1 MISAIFVYELA
12 AGRHPVLWL
21 SVPHFSIPWKRMK
34 KERKCD
40 TLRLKNLIL
49 RWQKCIKVSDGRA
62 KLWANL
68 QRTILVDPLSHRI
81 KHSQSRLLQL

>member
-1 MISAIFVYELA
+1 MISAIFVYELT

-49 RWQKCIKVSDGRA
+49 KSKIEMVEMPKS
-62 KLWANL
+62 K
-68 QRTILVDPLSHRI
+68 
-81 KHSQSRLLQL
+81 

>member
-21 SVPHFSIPWKRMK
+21 SVPHFPIPWKRMK
-34 KERKCD
+34 KERKRD

-49 RWQKCIKVSDGRA
+49 RW
-62 KLWANL
+62 
-68 QRTILVDPLSHRI
+68 
-81 KHSQSRLLQL
+81 

>member
-12 AGRHPVLWL
+12 AGRHLVLWL

-40 TLRLKNLIL
+40 TPRLKNLIL
-49 RWQKCIKVSDGRA
+49 RW
-62 KLWANL
+62 
-68 QRTILVDPLSHRI
+68 
-81 KHSQSRLLQL
+81 